1 MSGDYISREA
11 AIASLCCDC
20 SATRDCRPGE
30 RCVDYQRLKE
40 IPAADV
46 VEVRH
51 GRWER
56 TEGNPYPSC
65 SECGC
70 ESLSRADRPY
80 CQFCGAK
87 MDGKSADYAPAKP
100 YDLLYEEGGPD
111 A

>member
-1 MSGDYISREA
+1 MSGEYISREA
-11 AIASLCCDC
+11 VLTVLDWDCASQDALDAIKA
-20 SATRDCRPGE
+20 
-30 RCVDYQRLKE
+30 

-46 VEVRH
+46 APVRH